1 MGRVREQ
8 GVKEEGWL
16 LNRYLFRLKRKDT
29 TISYEATETL
39 MVAQYFNVPNP
50 LKSSG
55 GNMWRTT
62 LVRSV

>member
-29 TISYEATETL
+29 TISDEAIETQWLHSIL
-39 MVAQYFNVPNP
+39 MSPI
-50 LKSSG
+50 L
-55 GNMWRTT
+55 
-62 LVRSV
+62 